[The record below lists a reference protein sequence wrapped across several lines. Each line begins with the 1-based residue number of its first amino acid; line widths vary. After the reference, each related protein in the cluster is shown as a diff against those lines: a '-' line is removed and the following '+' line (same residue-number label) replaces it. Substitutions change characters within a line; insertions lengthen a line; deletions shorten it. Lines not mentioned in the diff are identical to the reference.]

1 MTSFGKSQNTIG
13 ENQIREC
20 IKPKIKVPG
29 HKARRL
35 VSASGRIK
43 HAQMYAWVFV
53 YLSNL

>member
-1 MTSFGKSQNTIG
+1 M
-13 ENQIREC
+13 EPE
-20 IKPKIKVPG
+20 IKVPG
-29 HKARRL
+29 HKAIGL